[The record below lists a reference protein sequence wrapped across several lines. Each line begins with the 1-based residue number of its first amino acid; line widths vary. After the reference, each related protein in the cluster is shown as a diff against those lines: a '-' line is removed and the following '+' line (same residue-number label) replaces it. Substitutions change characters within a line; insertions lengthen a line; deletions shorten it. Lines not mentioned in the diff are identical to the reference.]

1 MLFGSQQHIPQDRQI
16 VRVFIP
22 VRTGRPLPL
31 EGAVKL
37 VSTSFVE
44 ILFPPERI
52 PVGDMD
58 REGEW
63 LIFWERG
70 ENVLSARAR
79 FDRQMEENR
88 IRLEITGLYFQQSE
102 RRYPRVDA
110 EVYLK
115 YWAAHHEEKAQ
126 LRAIRQKVNISGCG
140 MRFLSDEPYAAG
152 EQIGLEMSL
161 PGPTLEV
168 VRCIGCVVWA
178 RQNADTSHEVA
189 LDIVQIPRQDL
200 DKILNFCMV
209 EQFKQLHSKVR
220 IMGPVLSPA
229 LDKLSPDGGQR
240 TEG

>member
-88 IRLEITGLYFQQSE
+88 IRLEITGFYFQQSE

-126 LRAIRQKVNISGCG
+126 LRAIGRRSISA
-140 MRFLSDEPYAAG
+140 AAG
-152 EQIGLEMSL
+152 
-161 PGPTLEV
+161 
-168 VRCIGCVVWA
+168 CA
-178 RQNADTSHEVA
+178 
-189 LDIVQIPRQDL
+189 
-200 DKILNFCMV
+200 F
-209 EQFKQLHSKVR
+209 
-220 IMGPVLSPA
+220 
-229 LDKLSPDGGQR
+229 
-240 TEG
+240 